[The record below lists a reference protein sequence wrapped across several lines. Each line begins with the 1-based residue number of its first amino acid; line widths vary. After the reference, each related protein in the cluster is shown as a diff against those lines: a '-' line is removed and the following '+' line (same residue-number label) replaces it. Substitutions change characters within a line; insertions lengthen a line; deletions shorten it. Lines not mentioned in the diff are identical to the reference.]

1 MVTSKYILLNPYIP
15 VLDENLDEER
25 NLTEN
30 LCLQL
35 KEKHVGCPVIFFL
48 DENDI
53 ITADNLSSKSFLK
66 NLVDFHII
74 SAFSPIVENLVR
86 LKSSGFDFEE
96 MEFNFTMENCMWVN
110 LFLRYRNSRA
120 IQNFCR
126 NIGRSLRENVSL
138 EFKNKHFCDNAYLQT
153 VFFYFTFYD

>member
-1 MVTSKYILLNPYIP
+1 M
-15 VLDENLDEER
+15 
-25 NLTEN
+25 
-30 LCLQL
+30 CQQL

-53 ITADNLSSKSFLK
+53 STADNLSSKSFLK
-66 NLVDFHII
+66 NLSEFHLI

-96 MEFNFTMENCMWVN
+96 MEFNFTVENCVWVN

-126 NIGRSLRENVSL
+126 YIGKSLREDVS
-138 EFKNKHFCDNAYLQT
+138 FKYKIK
-153 VFFYFTFYD
+153 YDVYIVYATMPNYKSF